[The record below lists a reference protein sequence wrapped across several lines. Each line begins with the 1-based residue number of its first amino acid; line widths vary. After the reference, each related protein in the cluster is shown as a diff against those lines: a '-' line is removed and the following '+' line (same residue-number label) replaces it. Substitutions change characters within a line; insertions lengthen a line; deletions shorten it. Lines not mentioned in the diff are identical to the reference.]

1 MWLLLRRHQ
10 TREGL
15 LVFCFVFLLFRP
27 IVAHVKLALDDNAPQ
42 SGPKHRNFFT
52 KFRTFNAPMN
62 ISISHAKKLKP
73 GRLWLMAE
81 NVLGPMDVS
90 LDSQYTG
97 TFDVRAKASTVQ
109 VLQSS
114 SASNNNNSTSSS
126 SSARSG
132 TDNDGNADGGDGD
145 DSDDDEGHEVHFVHV
160 SQEQTR
166 GWVGDDRRPEE
177 FDRHSL
183 GRVELINSLSPIKLH
198 LPKFQPP
205 PLPTGIRR

>member
-1 MWLLLRRHQ
+1 
-10 TREGL
+10 
-15 LVFCFVFLLFRP
+15 
-27 IVAHVKLALDDNAPQ
+27 
-42 SGPKHRNFFT
+42 
-52 KFRTFNAPMN
+52 MN
-62 ISISHAKKLKP
+62 ISISHAKNLKP
-73 GRLWLMAE
+73 GRLSLMAE

-114 SASNNNNSTSSS
+114 VMNDPTS

-132 TDNDGNADGGDGD
+132 TDNDDDDEDGG
-145 DSDDDEGHEVHFVHV
+145 DDEGHELHFVDV
-160 SQEQTR
+160 SRERTR
-166 GWVGDDRRPEE
+166 GWIGDDRNPEE

-198 LPKFQPP
+198 LPNFQR
-205 PLPTGIRR
+205 PTGIRR

>member
-1 MWLLLRRHQ
+1 
-10 TREGL
+10 
-15 LVFCFVFLLFRP
+15 
-27 IVAHVKLALDDNAPQ
+27 
-42 SGPKHRNFFT
+42 
-52 KFRTFNAPMN
+52 MN
-62 ISISHAKKLKP
+62 ISLSHAKNLKP
-73 GRLWLMAE
+73 GRLALMAE

-114 SASNNNNSTSSS
+114 ASNNLTSS

-132 TDNDGNADGGDGD
+132 TDSDDDNDDGD
-145 DSDDDEGHEVHFVHV
+145 DDDEGHEVHFVDV
-160 SQEQTR
+160 SRERTR

-183 GRVELINSLSPIKLH
+183 GRVALINSLSPIKLH
-198 LPKFQPP
+198 IAKFQPP
-205 PLPTGIRR
+205 PTAIRR